1 MGLFWNHGPLKGFS
15 SIEDYN
21 IGSIVGNLCN
31 LNIELTLSQGDDVC
45 DVSIWSNQEFL
56 QSEIMELVSKCW
68 QMGVSAK
75 FYEKG
80 MGEKDDSSK
89 MNMIVKKKKG

>member
-1 MGLFWNHGPLKGFS
+1 M
-15 SIEDYN
+15 
-21 IGSIVGNLCN
+21 
-31 LNIELTLSQGDDVC
+31 NIELSLTQGYDIC

-56 QSEIMELVSKCW
+56 ESEIMELVAKGW

-89 MNMIVKKKKG
+89 MNMIIKKKKGERVHYYIRNN